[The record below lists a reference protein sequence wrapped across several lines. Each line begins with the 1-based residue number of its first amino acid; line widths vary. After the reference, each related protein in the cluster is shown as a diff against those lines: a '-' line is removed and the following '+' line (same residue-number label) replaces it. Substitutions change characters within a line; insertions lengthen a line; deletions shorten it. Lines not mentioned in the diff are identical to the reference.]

1 MNEENKAQYF
11 WDSGSYYQIVQTETA
26 YKGHVLT
33 SNGTLREVN
42 AMDVMMS
49 GDPVSEEDFM
59 EQVKARSANQ
69 NTPKTGPHLNP

>member
-11 WDSGSYYQIVQTETA
+11 WDSGSYYKVVQTETA

-33 SNGTLREVN
+33 PNGTLREVN
-42 AMDVMMS
+42 AIDVMMS

-59 EQVKARSANQ
+59 EQVQARSANQ
-69 NTPKTGPHLNP
+69 NTSKTGPHLKL